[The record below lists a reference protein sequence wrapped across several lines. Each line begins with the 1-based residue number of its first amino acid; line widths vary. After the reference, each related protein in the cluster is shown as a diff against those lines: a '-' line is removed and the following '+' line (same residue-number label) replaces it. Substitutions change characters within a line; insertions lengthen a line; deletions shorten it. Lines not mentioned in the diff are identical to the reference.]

1 MEAEG
6 WSLGTVS
13 GSPRL
18 ASPVQVDWLLAS
30 AADPQP
36 FRWQGTA
43 ALGRYSWMDPDAKT
57 GAGLLLGPGK
67 YRMLQ

>member
-1 MEAEG
+1 MERG
-6 WSLGTVS
+6 S
-13 GSPRL
+13 GKWMKPL
-18 ASPVQVDWLLAS
+18 
-30 AADPQP
+30 
-36 FRWQGTA
+36 A